1 MPRLYFI
8 SPIFSFFSVL
18 RPAAKAK
25 ISLTYGTDWLVICH
39 KSSTTFVVLWL
50 LLLFYFAFLF
60 FKTGFLYVIPAI
72 LELFVDQAGLKKATN
87 IVVEQRGAC
96 WHLMLHILCYS
107 SLFFWQQHYK
117 TGLKCDDSHILLQ
130 KILKVFL
137 RKDYLLVKETWK
149 NYYF

>member
-96 WHLMLHILCYS
+96 
-107 SLFFWQQHYK
+107 
-117 TGLKCDDSHILLQ
+117 
-130 KILKVFL
+130 
-137 RKDYLLVKETWK
+137 
-149 NYYF
+149 